1 LIIHISESAKEDFTE
16 EQYVQILQ
24 KAEGIPGAFWESY
37 AKKKKRTEENHKGPG
52 EAYPVEIRSFSLSL
66 HMYSPKAYR

>member
-24 KAEGIPGAFWESY
+24 KAEGIPGAFSESY
-37 AKKKKRTEENHKGPG
+37 AKKNALRRITRALVKP
-52 EAYPVEIRSFSLSL
+52 IL
-66 HMYSPKAYR
+66 